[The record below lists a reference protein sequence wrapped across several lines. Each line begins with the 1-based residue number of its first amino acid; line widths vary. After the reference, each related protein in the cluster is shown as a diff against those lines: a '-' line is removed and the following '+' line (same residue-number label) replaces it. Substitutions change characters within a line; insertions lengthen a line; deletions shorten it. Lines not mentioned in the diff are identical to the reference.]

1 MFVDIESYKDEVLAK
16 IDAMSEEDLR
26 MIFSEV
32 LDGYE
37 KPIPLMAIPIVVLSF
52 SIERTFILIFRR
64 CRMYR
69 KRGKLSEIRRTKR
82 K

>member
-16 IDAMSEEDLR
+16 IDTMSDEDLR

-37 KPIPLMAIPIVVLSF
+37 KSIPLMAIPIVVP
-52 SIERTFILIFRR
+52 
-64 CRMYR
+64 
-69 KRGKLSEIRRTKR
+69 
-82 K
+82 

>member
-1 MFVDIESYKDEVLAK
+1 MDIESYKNRVIAK
-16 IDAMSEEDLR
+16 INSMSDEDLG

-37 KPIPLMAIPIVVLSF
+37 KPIPLMAIPIVVPSLS
-52 SIERTFILIFRR
+52 IKRTFILVFRR
-64 CRMYR
+64 CNMYR
-69 KRGKLSEIRRTKR
+69 KCGDVVAICRTKR